1 MHPPNMPWILSSY
14 ATSPE
19 GDPAMLEVITLFI
32 AGADGP
38 RISQN
43 GRDGMYKG
51 MLLKKWVCLKIEK
64 TPKPNG

>member
-1 MHPPNMPWILSSY
+1 
-14 ATSPE
+14 
-19 GDPAMLEVITLFI
+19 MLEVITLFI